1 MEKREMKKKI
11 IIGYTNSSQIKDL
24 KFQKY
29 LREEGWLAL
38 HLRKSNLYVDTMATM
53 ASEVNGGGF
62 VWKEDKELKKY
73 KITIER
79 IK

>member
-1 MEKREMKKKI
+1 MKKKI
-11 IIGYTNSSQIKDL
+11 IIGYASSSQIKDL

-29 LREEGWLAL
+29 LKEGGWLAL
-38 HLRKSNLYVDTMATM
+38 HLRKSNLYIDTMATM

-62 VWKEDKELKKY
+62 VWNEDKELKKY

-79 IK
+79 LK

>member
-1 MEKREMKKKI
+1 MTKKI
-11 IIGYTNSSQIKDL
+11 IIGYACPSQIKDL

-29 LREEGWLAL
+29 LKEEGWLVL

-62 VWKEDKELKKY
+62 IWKEDKSVKKY
-73 KITIER
+73 KITIEK